1 MRNKGGLEPTI
12 FLKKNRR
19 GQFYLIAAVIIIAV
33 VVTVF
38 TVSNYIERKESVQLY
53 NLGEELGIESQNVLD
68 YGTYNGFDEN
78 ATRWLI
84 TDFVDSY
91 VNYIGEGKNIYLLFG
106 NKDTIKIMAYQII
119 NESVS
124 VSIDN
129 GVAQL
134 VQIDSLGEGSQ
145 EFSVGSMS
153 KVVITIGGVVYEFQL
168 KPGENFYFVISQ
180 KIGGEKY
187 VVTSKHH

>member
-1 MRNKGGLEPTI
+1 MRNK
-12 FLKKNRR
+12 R
-19 GQFYLIAAVIIIAV
+19 GQFYLIAAVVIIAV

-84 TDFVDSY
+84 TNFVDSY
-91 VNYIGEGKNIYLLFG
+91 VTYIGEGKNIYLIFG